1 MLRKRKKFVPR
12 HWQFQLREQRR
23 NPRNHPIQSFMY
35 INCVNNFCDSKISL
49 EREIKEWWQRN
60 FLKRIKKKK
69 DLPLYVHQLNKEF
82 QEQLLKG
89 KKRKQ
94 KFSIKHQGYTYFA
107 VLLIIL
113 LLIICINLLRKN
125 YQQKQIHK
133 NPVIAV
139 KLITPF

>member
-1 MLRKRKKFVPR
+1 MNNNLKDILATSNKDLDN
-12 HWQFQLREQRR
+12 QQLMDYLSQQLNAED
-23 NPRNHPIQSFMY
+23 NHAIETTMADDEFTNDAIEGLQ
-35 INCVNNFCDSKISL
+35 
-49 EREIKEWWQRN
+49 E
-60 FLKRIKKKK
+60 IKKKK

-82 QEQLLKG
+82 QEQHLKG

-94 KFSIKHQGYTYFA
+94 KFSIKHQSYTYFA